1 MIDILITP
9 EHLENMFDECGYS
22 YTENAML
29 LSEEMSELNK
39 EIMKFK
45 RFWCAGAICFSER
58 KDAIAEEMAHV
69 YICMEAIKRLIG
81 IRDID
86 IQEKI
91 WEKERNWTTK
101 IEQNSGENEKKN
113 G

>member
-9 EHLENMFDECGYS
+9 EHLEKLFDECGYS

-45 RFWCAGAICFSER
+45 RFWRAEPGYFAER
-58 KDAIAEEMAHV
+58 KDAIVEEMAHV
-69 YICMEAIKRLIG
+69 YICMEAMKRLIG
-81 IRDID
+81 IHDID

-91 WEKERNWTTK
+91 WEKEIDRK
-101 IEQNSGENEKKN
+101 AKFGR
-113 G
+113 